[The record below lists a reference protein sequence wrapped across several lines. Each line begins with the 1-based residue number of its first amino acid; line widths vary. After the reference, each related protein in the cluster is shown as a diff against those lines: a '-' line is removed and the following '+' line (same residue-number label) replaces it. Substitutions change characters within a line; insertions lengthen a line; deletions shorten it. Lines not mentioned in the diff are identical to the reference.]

1 MLSRGMKRTI
11 SIIGAG
17 RTGKALGRALR
28 ERGWRIGA
36 VATRSAASARAAV
49 RAIGAGT
56 AYARITA
63 HVFEAEII
71 LITTPDEAIAQ
82 AAEALARVARAGQ
95 PTLRGK
101 IALHT
106 SGALGRGVLSPLAKL
121 GAATGSLHPMQ
132 TFSGKTVP
140 RLRGI
145 TFAVEGDARARQA
158 GRAIARALGGVPILI
173 ESTDKVAYH
182 AAGALSAGH
191 ALALIEGAT
200 QTLMR
205 IGFPRRRAV
214 QTLLPLIREML
225 ENFERV
231 GPRAAWT
238 GPVARGDYSVVA
250 RHVRAL
256 RKYPAEFAL
265 AYAALARLGAR
276 VLAEKPGEK
285 LRRLE
290 SALTS

>member
-36 VATRSAASARAAV
+36 VATRSTASARAAV

-82 AAEALARVARAGQ
+82 AAEDLARVARAAQ
-95 PTLRGK
+95 RTLRGK
-101 IALHT
+101 TALHT
-106 SGALGRGVLSPLAKL
+106 SGALDRSVLAPLAKL

-132 TFSGKTVP
+132 TFSGRNVP

-173 ESTDKVAYH
+173 ESADKAAYH
-182 AAGALSAGH
+182 AAGALAAGH

-200 QTLMR
+200 QTLVR
-205 IGFPRRRAV
+205 IGFPRRRAE
-214 QTLLPLIREML
+214 QTLLPLIRQML

-231 GPRAAWT
+231 GPRASWT

-250 RHVRAL
+250 RHMRAL
-256 RKYPAEFAL
+256 RKHPEEFAA
-265 AYAALARLGAR
+265 AYGALARLGAR

-285 LRRLE
+285 LRLLNRVLK
-290 SALTS
+290 

>member
-17 RTGKALGRALR
+17 RTGKALGRALGQS
-28 ERGWRIGA
+28 GWRIGA
-36 VATRSAASARAAV
+36 VVTRSATRARAAA

-63 HVFEAEII
+63 HVLEAEIV

-82 AAEALARVARAGQ
+82 AAEDLARVARAAQ
-95 PTLRGK
+95 LTLRGK

-106 SGALGRGVLSPLAKL
+106 SGALDRSVLSPLAKL
-121 GAATGSLHPMQ
+121 GAATGSVHPMQ
-132 TFSGKTVP
+132 TFSGKNVP
-140 RLRGI
+140 RLRGV
-145 TFAVEGDARARQA
+145 TFAVEGDVRARTA
-158 GRAIARALGGVPILI
+158 GRAIARALGGVPIII
-173 ESTDKVAYH
+173 ESTEKAAYH
-182 AAGALSAGH
+182 AAGALAAGH
-191 ALALIEGAT
+191 ALALVEGAT
-200 QTLMR
+200 RVLMR
-205 IGFPRRRAV
+205 IGFRRRRAE
-214 QTLLPLIREML
+214 QTLLPLMRQML

-250 RHVRAL
+250 SHMRAL
-256 RKYPAEFAL
+256 RKHPEEWAA

-285 LRRLE
+285 LRQLKR
-290 SALTS
+290 ALK

>member
-11 SIIGAG
+11 SIMGAG
-17 RTGKALGRALR
+17 RTGRALGKALH

-36 VATRSAASARAAV
+36 VVTRSATSARAAV

-56 AYARITA
+56 AYARVTA
-63 HVFEAEII
+63 HVLEAEII
-71 LITTPDEAIAQ
+71 LLATPDEAIAR
-82 AAEALARVARAGQ
+82 AGEGLARVARAGQ

-106 SGALGRGVLSPLAKL
+106 SGALDRSVLSALAKL
-121 GAATGSLHPMQ
+121 GAATGSVHPMQ
-132 TFSGKTVP
+132 TFSGKNVS

-145 TFAVEGDARARQA
+145 TFAVEGDRRARQA
-158 GRAIARALGGVPILI
+158 GRAIARALGGVPIII
-173 ESTDKVAYH
+173 ESADKAAYH
-182 AAGALSAGH
+182 AAGALAAGH

-214 QTLLPLIREML
+214 QTLLPLIRQML

-250 RHVRAL
+250 SHMRAL
-256 RKYPAEFAL
+256 RKHPEEFAA

-285 LRRLE
+285 LRRLD
-290 SALTS
+290 SALK